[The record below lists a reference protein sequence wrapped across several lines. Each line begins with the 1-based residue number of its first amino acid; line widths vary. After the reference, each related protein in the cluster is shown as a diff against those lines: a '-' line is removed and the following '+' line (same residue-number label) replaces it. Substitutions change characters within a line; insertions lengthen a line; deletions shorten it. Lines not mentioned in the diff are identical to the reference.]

1 MNYLIYEAIS
11 PSGKHY
17 FGLTSNFEARK
28 KKHYKDTKTRISKFH
43 TALKKYG
50 DQMTWRI
57 HTDNLTREQAQE
69 LEDDLICG
77 FNTIEYGYNM
87 VRGGGLPPNHSG
99 KPIGLGRKASSEH
112 RAAISKGLMGG
123 TRPKSKEWREAHSK
137 VMAGRKLTQEHK
149 DKISKRFKGIKTG
162 PISEERRKI
171 LSEAHKGIPSP
182 KKGTGIQIHGTRN
195 SYGNYGCR
203 CDKCKE
209 AERTYKHSLY
219 ILRNSK

>member
-1 MNYLIYEAIS
+1 MNYLVYEVLS
-11 PSGKHY
+11 PSGKRY
-17 FGLTSNFEARK
+17 FGLTANFETRI
-28 KKHYKDTKTRISKFH
+28 KKHYLDTKSRISKFH

-57 HTDNLTREQAQE
+57 HTQNLSKEEAQE

-99 KPIGLGRKASSEH
+99 KPIGLGRKATLKH
-112 RAAISKGLMGG
+112 RAAISKGNMGKP
-123 TRPKSKEWREAHSK
+123 RPKSKEWTEAHSK
-137 VMAGRKLTQEHK
+137 AMTGRKASEESK
-149 DKISKRFKGIKTG
+149 RKISTALKGKKTG

-182 KKGTGIQIHGTRN
+182 KKGTGIQIHGTKN
-195 SYGNYGCR
+195 SYSNYGCR
-203 CDKCKE
+203 CNKCRE
-209 AERTYKHSLY
+209 AERTYRYNLSV
-219 ILRNSK
+219 LRNNK